1 MLKKRIIIT
10 LLYDQGNFML
20 SRNFRLQRVGNLN
33 WLKNNSDISKISFFI
48 DELIVLNVSRN
59 NRDNTKFAEDLKLIA
74 TDIFVPIAAGGGINS
89 IECAR
94 QLFNSGADK
103 VVINSSLFRKPSL
116 LNELTE
122 RFGQQSIVAS
132 IDIKKIDNSY
142 KIVINSGNDVLK
154 ENINTLFNLINQKN
168 IGECYVNSIDRDGT
182 CQGYDLNILNL
193 IPSNW
198 SIPVI
203 LSGGAGNYKHFIE
216 GLRDSRV
223 DAVSTAHL
231 FNFVGDG
238 LKKSRESILLNG
250 IDLAYWPKLD
260 ELKIF

>member
-1 MLKKRIIIT
+1 MLC
-10 LLYDQGNFML
+10 
-20 SRNFRLQRVGNLN
+20 
-33 WLKNNSDISKISFFI
+33 
-48 DELIVLNVSRN
+48 
-59 NRDNTKFAEDLKLIA
+59 KF
-74 TDIFVPIAAGGGINS
+74 
-89 IECAR
+89 
-94 QLFNSGADK
+94 
-103 VVINSSLFRKPSL
+103 
-116 LNELTE
+116 
-122 RFGQQSIVAS
+122 
-132 IDIKKIDNSY
+132 
-142 KIVINSGNDVLK
+142 
-154 ENINTLFNLINQKN
+154 
-168 IGECYVNSIDRDGT
+168 IDRDGT
-182 CQGYDLNILNL
+182 GQGYDLNILNL

-203 LSGGAGNYKHFIE
+203 LSGGAEIISILS